1 MTARSESDNAA
12 EDAPGEACARGI
24 GESFGRVIDGV
35 WRGLAVAPE
44 KLKVYAATAARAAVS
59 RQAAG
64 AAEQGGDLHG
74 KPATNEDPP
83 IFGYVDHL
91 RDGLLQGWVIARK
104 SPTVPVMAQCVVN
117 GTPMIVKRADD
128 PRPDVEAA
136 GFGTKFCGFSF
147 DLLPAL
153 NALKPGEPLTLE
165 VYAGHETLTKVGE
178 WKSDWRA
185 AFGIYGDVSQE
196 SVAKLS
202 AICLRLI
209 AEASKP
215 DPDLDP
221 FFADSESGAAPAPP
235 PAEPICERLFAPTTI
250 PTTLRAMAGGRSE
263 LPSGY
268 LDYVRYR
275 DRQDRTIQLGIS
287 SDAHDEFL
295 RWFFSLYVSHRNW
308 RRAPLS
314 ARDIGFLNEPTND
327 RLVTRAM
334 SYHLPEQLKKER
346 EDTPERRLD
355 LGYWW
360 AVELAP
366 ALYVE
371 DCLVPAWCGEALRRV
386 QYDWRPQPF
395 HQNVFMTRHLAA
407 KDELRFLNLYRLGD
421 RVLFYLY
428 ILVQA
433 LRRPDLLLY
442 LPREP
447 LRRLIETRVT
457 DADGVSRG
465 LDDLILRTLNISP
478 WAFSLERLRRAA
490 RRRMFDLDEMR
501 FLTLSPGGHRC
512 LGAGLP
518 LPAKENK
525 TDVQIIG
532 PMRKASGLGQASR
545 LTAGVIA
552 RGGFSFSAFD
562 FGLDNPAPEG
572 FSSKI
577 ALGGLKHARINLIH
591 LNAES
596 IPLAYAYMPDVFG
609 SSYNIGY
616 FFWELDTPANCHHL
630 ALDLLDEI
638 WVSSEYCRSIY
649 ANATDKPVVN
659 VGMCAERLDG
669 ISRAEARAYVS
680 KRLGA
685 APDDFVFLSAFDSF
699 SFIQR
704 KNPVNVLRAFR
715 AAFPDDPRV
724 RLVLKTHNRHY
735 VGDPRQL
742 RMWRGIEEEIEGD
755 PRVTVIDE
763 TLSYEDLRKLKAGS
777 DCFVSLHRSE
787 GWGFGMIE
795 AMASGIPVVAT
806 AYSGNMDFCTP
817 ETCWLVDYD
826 LTCLYPDDY
835 IFVIPGQKWADPR
848 LDSAVAQLR
857 AVAYDAEDRMRRVEA
872 ATRFVQAN
880 FSEEAIAARY
890 AARLKELLR

>member
-1 MTARSESDNAA
+1 MRKSIARFVDSMGRGMTA
-12 EDAPGEACARGI
+12 APKSLGT
-24 GESFGRVIDGV
+24 F
-35 WRGLAVAPE
+35 
-44 KLKVYAATAARAAVS
+44 AARAISKQGAD
-59 RQAAG
+59 AA
-64 AAEQGGDLHG
+64 AQGSELHG
-74 KPATNEDPP
+74 KRASQDPP

-91 RDGLLQGWVIARK
+91 CDGQLQGWVIAPKNR
-104 SPTVPVMAQCVVN
+104 TIPVLAKCVVN
-117 GTPMIVKRADD
+117 GVPLIVQRAEF
-128 PRPDVEAA
+128 PRPDVAAA
-136 GFGTKFCGFSF
+136 GFGVEHCGFSF

-165 VYAGHETLTKVGE
+165 VYAGHETLTKLGE

-185 AFGIYGDVSQE
+185 AFGIYGDVSRE
-196 SVAKLS
+196 SAAKLS
-202 AICLRLI
+202 VLCLRMI

-221 FFADSESGAAPAPP
+221 FFADSESGAAPSTP
-235 PAEPICERLFAPTTI
+235 PADPICERLFAPTTI
-250 PTTLRAMAGGRSE
+250 PTTLRVMAGGRSE
-263 LPSGY
+263 LPSAY

-275 DRQDRTIQLGIS
+275 DRQDRANQPGVS
-287 SDAHDEFL
+287 SDAHEDFL
-295 RWFFSLYVSHRNW
+295 RWFFAMYVSHRKW

-314 ARDIGFLNEPTND
+314 AQDIKFLNEPKTD

-334 SYHLPEQLKKER
+334 SHHVPPPHLEKNEG
-346 EDTPERRLD
+346 EDNPARRID
-355 LGYWW
+355 LAYWW

-371 DCLVPAWCGEALRRV
+371 DCLVPSWCGEALRRV
-386 QYDWRPQPF
+386 QYDWRQQPF
-395 HQNVFMTRHLAA
+395 HPNVFLTRYLAA
-407 KDELRFLNLYRLGD
+407 NEELKFLNLYRLGD
-421 RVLFYLY
+421 RVLFYIY
-428 ILVQA
+428 MLVQA
-433 LRRPDLLLY
+433 LSRPDLLLY
-442 LPREP
+442 MPREP

-465 LDDLILRTLNISP
+465 LDDLIFRMLNISP
-478 WAFSLERLRRAA
+478 CAFSLERLRKAA
-490 RRRMFDLDEMR
+490 RRRMFDIDEMR
-501 FLTLSPGGHRC
+501 FLTRSPGGHRC
-512 LGAGLP
+512 FGAGLP
-518 LPAKENK
+518 RPAKENK
-525 TDVQIIG
+525 ADIQLIG
-532 PMRKASGLGQASR
+532 PLRKASGLGQASR
-545 LTAGVIA
+545 LSAGMIA
-552 RGGFSFSAFD
+552 RGGFSYSAFD

-572 FSSKI
+572 FSSKV
-577 ALGGLKHARINLIH
+577 ALGGLKHARVNVIH

-596 IPLAYAYMPDVFG
+596 IPLVYAYMPDVFS

-616 FFWELDTPANCHHL
+616 FYWELDTPANCHYL

-649 ANATDKPVVN
+649 ASATHKPVVN
-659 VGMCAERLDG
+659 VGMCAEHLDG

-715 AAFPDDPRV
+715 AAFPDDRRV

-735 VGDPRQL
+735 VGDPQQL

-755 PRVTVIDE
+755 PRITIIDE

-826 LTCLYPDDY
+826 LAYLYPEDY
-835 IFVIPGQKWADPR
+835 IFVIPGQRWADPR

-857 AVAYDAEDRMRRVEA
+857 AVAYDAEDRQRRVEA
-872 ATRFVQAN
+872 ATRYVQAN
-880 FSEEAIAARY
+880 FSEEAISARY

>member
-1 MTARSESDNAA
+1 MRKSIGRFVGGVGRGMAA
-12 EDAPGEACARGI
+12 APR
-24 GESFGRVIDGV
+24 
-35 WRGLAVAPE
+35 
-44 KLKVYAATAARAAVS
+44 KLGTFAARAARGAIS
-59 RQAAG
+59 KQGAG
-64 AAEQGGDLHG
+64 AAAQGSELHG
-74 KPATNEDPP
+74 KRASKDPP

-91 RDGLLQGWVIARK
+91 CDGQLQGWVIAPKNR
-104 SPTVPVMAQCVVN
+104 TIPVMAQCVVN
-117 GTPMIVKRADD
+117 GLPLIVQRAEF
-128 PRPDVEAA
+128 PRPDVAAA
-136 GFGTKFCGFSF
+136 GFGVEHCGFSF

-165 VYAGHETLTKVGE
+165 VYAGHETLTKLGE

-185 AFGIYGDVSQE
+185 AFGVYGDVSRE
-196 SVAKLS
+196 SAAKLS
-202 AICLRLI
+202 VLCLRII

-221 FFADSESGAAPAPP
+221 LFADSESGCAPSTP
-235 PAEPICERLFAPTTI
+235 PADPICERLFAPTTI

-268 LDYVRYR
+268 LDYLRYR
-275 DRQDRTIQLGIS
+275 DRRDRTIQLGVS
-287 SDAHDEFL
+287 SDARDDLSRWLFSSYVPL
-295 RWFFSLYVSHRNW
+295 RSW

-314 ARDIGFLNEPTND
+314 ARDIDFLNEPITD

-334 SYHLPEQLKKER
+334 SYRLPEALKREA
-346 EDTPERRLD
+346 EDTPERRLE

-360 AVELAP
+360 AVEQAP
-366 ALYVE
+366 ALHVE
-371 DCLVPAWCGEALRRV
+371 DCLVPAWCGEALRRI

-395 HQNVFMTRHLAA
+395 HPNFFMTRHLASTGDL
-407 KDELRFLNLYRLGD
+407 KFLDLYRLGD
-421 RVLFYLY
+421 RVLFYIY
-428 ILVQA
+428 MLVQA
-433 LRRPDLLLY
+433 MRRPDLLLY

-447 LRRLIETRVT
+447 LRRLLETRVT

-465 LDDLILRTLNISP
+465 LDDLIFRLLNISP
-478 WAFSLERLRRAA
+478 CVFTLERLRRAA
-490 RRRMFDLDEMR
+490 RRRMFDIDEMR
-501 FLTLSPGGHRC
+501 FLTRSPGGHRC

-518 LPAKENK
+518 RPAKENK

-532 PMRKASGLGQASR
+532 PLRKASGLGQASR
-545 LTAGVIA
+545 LSAGMIA
-552 RGGFSFSAFD
+552 RGGFSYSAFD

-572 FSSKI
+572 FSSKV
-577 ALGGLKHARINLIH
+577 ALGGLKHARVNVIH

-596 IPLAYAYMPDVFG
+596 IPLVYAYMPDVFR

-616 FFWELDTPANCHHL
+616 FYWELDTPANCHYL

-638 WVSSEYCRSIY
+638 WVSSEYCRTTY
-649 ANATDKPVVN
+649 AKATDKPVVN
-659 VGMCAERLDG
+659 VGMCAEHLGG
-669 ISRAEARAYVS
+669 ISRAEGRAYVS

-685 APDDFVFLSAFDSF
+685 TPDDFVFLSAFDSF

-735 VGDPRQL
+735 VGDPQQL

-755 PRVTVIDE
+755 PRIAIIDE

-826 LTCLYPDDY
+826 LAYLYPEDY
-835 IFVIPGQKWADPR
+835 IFVVPGQRWADPR

-857 AVAYDAEDRMRRVEA
+857 AVAYDAEDRQRRVDA
-872 ATRFVQAN
+872 ATRFVQAK
-880 FSEEAIAARY
+880 FSEEAISARY
-890 AARLKELLR
+890 AARLKELLG

>member
-1 MTARSESDNAA
+1 MRRSIGRFVDGVGRGMTAAPKKLGTFAA
-12 EDAPGEACARGI
+12 KAI
-24 GESFGRVIDGV
+24 
-35 WRGLAVAPE
+35 
-44 KLKVYAATAARAAVS
+44 S
-59 RQAAG
+59 RQGADAA
-64 AAEQGGDLHG
+64 AQGSGSHG
-74 KPATNEDPP
+74 KRASQDPP

-91 RDGLLQGWVIARK
+91 YDGKLQGWVIAPKNR
-104 SPTVPVMAQCVVN
+104 TIPVMAKCVVN
-117 GTPMIVKRADD
+117 GAALLVQRAELS
-128 PRPDVEAA
+128 RPDVAAA
-136 GFGTKFCGFSF
+136 GFGVEHCGFSF

-165 VYAGHETLTKVGE
+165 VYAGHETLTKLGE

-185 AFGIYGDVSQE
+185 AFGIYGDVSRE
-196 SVAKLS
+196 SAAKLS
-202 AICLRLI
+202 VICLRMI

-215 DPDLDP
+215 APDLDP
-221 FFADSESGAAPAPP
+221 FFADAESGAAPSTPP
-235 PAEPICERLFAPTTI
+235 SDPICERLFAPTTI
-250 PTTLRAMAGGRSE
+250 PTTLRAAAGGVNA

-268 LDYVRYR
+268 LDYLRYR
-275 DRQDRTIQLGIS
+275 DKQDRIIQMGIS
-287 SDAHDEFL
+287 SDARNDLQKWYFARYVAL
-295 RWFFSLYVSHRNW
+295 RGSL
-308 RRAPLS
+308 RAPMS
-314 ARDIGFLNEPTND
+314 AQEIEFLNEPMTD

-334 SYHLPEQLKKER
+334 SYFLPETLKKEG
-346 EDTPERRLD
+346 DDSPERKLD

-360 AVELAP
+360 AVQQAP

-371 DCLVPAWCGEALRRV
+371 DCLVPTWCRATLGQI

-395 HQNVFMTRHLAA
+395 HQNLFMTRHLAMTE
-407 KDELRFLNLYRLGD
+407 ELRFLDLCRLGD
-421 RVLFYLY
+421 RILFYIY
-428 ILVQA
+428 ILVRA
-433 LRRPDLLLY
+433 MTRPDLLLY

-447 LRRLIETRVT
+447 LRRLLETRVT

-465 LDDLILRTLNISP
+465 LDDLIFRMLNIAP

-490 RRRMFDLDEMR
+490 RRRMFDIDEMR
-501 FLTLSPGGHRC
+501 FLTRSPGGHRC

-518 LPAKENK
+518 RPAKENK

-532 PMRKASGLGQASR
+532 PLRKASGLGQASR
-545 LTAGVIA
+545 LSAGMIA
-552 RGGFSFSAFD
+552 RGGFSYSAFD

-572 FSSKI
+572 FSSNI
-577 ALGGLKHARINLIH
+577 ALGGLKHARVNVIH

-596 IPLAYAYMPDVFG
+596 IPLVYAYMPDVFR

-616 FFWELDTPANCHHL
+616 FYWELDTPANCHYL

-659 VGMCAERLDG
+659 VGMCAEHLEG
-669 ISRAEARAYVS
+669 VSRGEARAYVS
-680 KRLGA
+680 DRLGVA
-685 APDDFVFLSAFDSF
+685 ADDFVFLAAFDSF

-704 KNPVNVLRAFR
+704 KNPIHALRAFR
-715 AAFPDDPRV
+715 AAFPDDPRM
-724 RLVLKTHNRHY
+724 RLVLKTHNRQY
-735 VGDPRQL
+735 VHDPQQR
-742 RMWRGIEEEIEGD
+742 RIWRGIEEEMEGD
-755 PRVTVIDE
+755 PRITIIDE

-826 LTCLYPDDY
+826 LAYLYPEDY

-857 AVAYDAEDRMRRVEA
+857 AVAYDAEDRQRRVDA

-880 FSEEAIAARY
+880 FSEEAISARY
-890 AARLKELLR
+890 AARLKELLK